1 MFGRALERQSVR
13 TDSVMSWTA
22 RIQHHFV
29 LCCVGLEEL
38 KKESS
43 VGHFDNESKISEK
56 KILVSA

>member
-1 MFGRALERQSVR
+1 
-13 TDSVMSWTA
+13 MSWTA